1 MEEVKTPRQ
10 LTEEAIL
17 EHLKAIYKLSTE
29 YGTRCYTS
37 CAIIDYG
44 HEDGVY
50 FNCNN
55 SYFSH
60 DGDHPLNFMHY
71 EHMEGE
77 NTADSENAIIY
88 NKEYSYE
95 QDTDK

>member
-1 MEEVKTPRQ
+1 MEEIKTPRQ

-17 EHLKAIYKLSTE
+17 EHLKEIYKLSTG

-37 CAIIDYG
+37 CTIIDYG
-44 HEDGVY
+44 HENGVY
-50 FNCNN
+50 FNLSN

-60 DGDHPLNFMHY
+60 DANHPLNAYYY

-77 NTADSENAIIY
+77 NTADSENVELW
-88 NKEYSYE
+88 NTEHPNE
-95 QDTDK
+95 